1 MRISV
6 ITSNFN
12 GEQYLSEAI
21 ESVLR
26 QNFSDFEY
34 IIVDDASTDTSREI
48 INGFHRN
55 HADIIHPIFN
65 SKNYGQGASFTSA
78 VSVAKGEVICF
89 LDSDDYWFENKLSN
103 VNDAFN
109 KHPNTAFVQH
119 NLQIKIN
126 DELTGH
132 KYKDIL
138 IVGNYFE
145 YTKKNKILPL
155 FVPTSGLSFRKDII
169 EKVLP
174 IPAIFKTCADGYL
187 TRTCFC
193 FGEVAAI
200 NECLGV
206 YRMHGKNNVFGNQTH
221 SSKRYKKNLLFP
233 SLNKFY
239 AENDIDLYFNTSIIS
254 KIYGN
259 PPWKLLKSLVSENKF
274 KAVERLI
281 SKFG

>member
-1 MRISV
+1 M
-6 ITSNFN
+6 
-12 GEQYLSEAI
+12 SEAI

-26 QNFSDFEY
+26 QNYADFEY

-55 HADIIHPIFN
+55 HSDIIHPIFN
-65 SKNYGQGASFTSA
+65 PKNYGQGASFTSA

-89 LDSDDYWFENKLSN
+89 LDSDDYWFENKLSK
-103 VNDAFN
+103 VNEVFN
-109 KHPNTAFVQH
+109 KHPNVAFVQH

-126 DELTGH
+126 DELTSD

-155 FVPTSGLSFRKDII
+155 FVPTSGLSFRRDII

-200 NECLGV
+200 NGCLGV
-206 YRMHGKNNVFGNQTH
+206 YRIHGKNNVFGNQTH
-221 SSKRYKKNLLFP
+221 SSKRYKRNLLFP
-233 SLNKFY
+233 SLNRFY
-239 AENDIDLYFNTSIIS
+239 AENGIDLYFNTSIIN
-254 KIYGN
+254 KIYEN
-259 PPWKLLKSLVSENKF
+259 PPWKLLKSLVSEHKF
-274 KAVERLI
+274 KAVERFI

>member
-1 MRISV
+1 MKISV

-26 QNFSDFEY
+26 QNYADFEY
-34 IIVDDASTDTSREI
+34 IIVDDASTDNSRAI
-48 INGFHRN
+48 IKKFHRN
-55 HADIIHPIFN
+55 YADIIRPFFN
-65 SKNYGQGASFTSA
+65 PKNYGQGTSFTSA

-89 LDSDDYWFENKLSN
+89 LDSDDYWFENKLSCVTEVFYKQPN
-103 VNDAFN
+103 V
-109 KHPNTAFVQH
+109 AFVQH

-126 DELTGH
+126 DELTSH

-138 IVGNYFE
+138 IVGDYLG

-155 FVPTSGLSFRKDII
+155 FVPTTGLSFRRDILD
-169 EKVLP
+169 KVMP
-174 IPAIFKTCADGYL
+174 IPAGFKTCADGYL

-254 KIYGN
+254 KIYEN
-259 PPWKLLKSLVSENKF
+259 PPWKLLKSLVSEDKF
-274 KAVERLI
+274 KAVERFI